1 MRKFVL
7 PVLLTLVLLFPLQ
20 TRAATAKTYGDLLDN
35 LEKLKQE
42 KIAMQNEAALT
53 ESEYKSI
60 GAEIQ
65 ESQVKVAEYNQEI
78 SKKTKEIEDLE
89 IEIQKKKEETE
100 KILVFL
106 EMSNGEKAYLEY
118 VFNATSFT
126 DFIHR
131 VAIVEEISKYNSEQV
146 EEMNA
151 LIKKNEEAKKD
162 LADKVK
168 QEEKE
173 RLALEEKQRKVGDRI
188 NELYSEGATIDE
200 RISDQKEIIAYYE
213 AKGCTERSDILSQC
227 SKIPPA
233 TGFVRPVSRGIITSD
248 YGFRISPIYG
258 WNEGHSGVDIGG
270 VAVGNPVYPVAAGTV
285 AFKINWNCG
294 GRVLGVHHIVNGV
307 RYTSMYMH
315 LQSFNVNVGDIV
327 STEDIIAFS
336 GGIYDNC
343 STGPHLHLT
352 LGTDHITDPGSYRNY
367 IFNPNDVIYFPSGWF
382 YSRTWAN

>member
-1 MRKFVL
+1 MKKYIVS
-7 PVLLTLVLLFPLQ
+7 LLLSALLLFPLQ
-20 TRAATAKTYGDLLDN
+20 MNAAARTYGDLLDN

-65 ESQVKVAEYNQEI
+65 ASQVKVAEYNQEI

-131 VAIVEEISKYNSEQV
+131 AAIVEEISKYNNEQV

-151 LIKKNEEAKKD
+151 LIKKNEEAKKE
-162 LADKVK
+162 LAKKVEL
-168 QEEKE
+168 EEKE

-200 RISDQKEIIAYYE
+200 RIADQKAIIAYYE
-213 AKGCTERSDILSQC
+213 EKGCNERSDILSQC
-227 SKIPPA
+227 SVIPPA
-233 TGFVRPVSRGIITSD
+233 TGFIRPVGRGIITSD

-270 VAVGNPVYPVAAGTV
+270 VAVGSPVYPVAEGRV
-285 AFKINWNCG
+285 AFEIKWNCG
-294 GRVLGVHHIVNGV
+294 GRVLGIHHIVNGV

-315 LQSFNVNVGDIV
+315 LQAFNVNIGDIV
-327 STEDIIAFS
+327 TTEDIIAFS
-336 GGIYDNC
+336 GGVYDNC